1 MVRTVFRAAFFML
14 TCLAPLAAQAGL
26 TVSVD
31 LSSQSLTVAENGAV
45 THRWPISSGRIGYRT
60 PNGVYRPQRLARM
73 HYSRKYGMSPMP
85 HSIFFRGG
93 YAIHGTAEL
102 RRLGRTASHGCIR
115 LSPGNA
121 AALYAMVQ
129 GYGRSGTRIVITGS
143 AAAADGEGA
152 RSRPLLSDRARFD
165 PAPLRLRPRLAPPH
179 PTLGPRR
186 FDDPFDEVEPH
197 PFWDE
202 IVPRFNAPRR
212 DW

>member
-1 MVRTVFRAAFFML
+1 MVRTMFRAAFFML

-93 YAIHGTAEL
+93 YAIHGTGSCA
-102 RRLGRTASHGCIR
+102 AS
-115 LSPGNA
+115 
-121 AALYAMVQ
+121 AALPPTAASVSAP
-129 GYGRSGTRIVITGS
+129 GTPPRSTPWCRTT
-143 AAAADGEGA
+143 AAAA
-152 RSRPLLSDRARFD
+152 
-165 PAPLRLRPRLAPPH
+165 PAS
-179 PTLGPRR
+179 
-186 FDDPFDEVEPH
+186 
-197 PFWDE
+197 
-202 IVPRFNAPRR
+202 
-212 DW
+212 